1 MQSRISRIEQIEAS
15 KSKIKDLVNDF
26 LNEAK
31 DFKYQITLKVIFKK
45 YRPNGEI
52 GFTPVYF
59 SSTTKTVISL
69 KFSLENDFQ
78 EIMYR
83 IDNWINVESG
93 SIIKSVESQYINI
106 SIYRLL
112 SEGSYVQSA
121 CSIKKSQKKNN

>member
-1 MQSRISRIEQIEAS
+1 M
-15 KSKIKDLVNDF
+15 VNDF

-31 DFKYQITLKVIFKK
+31 GFKYQITLKVIFKK

-59 SSTTKTVISL
+59 SSTKKTVISL

-83 IDNWINVESG
+83 IDNWINVGSG
-93 SIIKSVESQYINI
+93 
-106 SIYRLL
+106 
-112 SEGSYVQSA
+112 
-121 CSIKKSQKKNN
+121 

>member
-1 MQSRISRIEQIEAS
+1 M
-15 KSKIKDLVNDF
+15 VNDF
-26 LNEAK
+26 LNETK
-31 DFKYQITLKVIFKK
+31 CFKYQITLKVIFKK
-45 YRPNGEI
+45 WRPNGETE
-52 GFTPVYF
+52 FTPFYF
-59 SSTTKTVISL
+59 SSTTRTVIRH